1 MSIIHYT
8 WNALSYDL
16 TNPLELTE
24 TLGWIY
30 LTELAECSI
39 YLLEYL
45 QKGGKLRKVVNKDID
60 QIKGQ
65 KP

>member
-1 MSIIHYT
+1 MASAAKYAVNSRSWLQLVSIIHYT

-24 TLGWIY
+24 TLGWLY

-45 QKGGKLRKVVNKDID
+45 
-60 QIKGQ
+60 
-65 KP
+65 